1 MISVSKSM
9 RYMGGVICA
18 LLMSFPSWAD
28 EHSAATE
35 IQVRPA
41 FAAQLVVHPTRRL
54 YQQTR
59 GKWGCRCFSP
69 DGGNGYD
76 HVFLVASGEQG
87 RSAKL
92 SWTSKE
98 KVCKEEEFK
107 TGSSG
112 GGWVCTKE
120 VWEDVP
126 QEKTLTIGSSGLVV
140 FEAAIA
146 GKDEGRLSSTFIT
159 YGGSTVPLSSLPR
172 SYSSHRVATHEYASC
187 PSGENCGGTSYHG
200 PISNALW
207 DDLHDYTY

>member
-1 MISVSKSM
+1 
-9 RYMGGVICA
+9 MGGGSLAFLACA
-18 LLMSFPSWAD
+18 QGA
-28 EHSAATE
+28 EESASTV

-41 FAAQLVVHPTRRL
+41 FDAQLVVHPTRRL

-59 GKWGCRCFSP
+59 GKWGCRCFGP

-87 RSAKL
+87 QSAKL

-98 KVCKEEEFK
+98 KVCKAKEFK

-126 QEKTLTIGSSGLVV
+126 QEKALTIGSSGLVV

-146 GKDEGRLSSTFIT
+146 GKGEGSLSSTFIT

-172 SYSSHRVATHEYASC
+172 SYSSHRVATHVDDTC
-187 PSGENCGGTSYHG
+187 PAIENCGGTSDNAK